1 MQHCYST
8 ISSYGFLIFTFLR
21 NLPQVY
27 TAFFTLNGL
36 YCHRRKSYG
45 RGEQSLQLIRC
56 GRGSARCTWWWRV
69 WSVWRRGVG
78 GAWEKMLSSFFFLGD
93 VRTHGKGVEKE
104 GQIGFWY
111 QKKDLS
117 YTYIYIYMYI
127 LWTYSYV
134 WLFWR
139 YKMEL
144 RVRTNW
150 WIDAAFGL
158 MISHCDGSGDLTW
171 NIVVS
176 RCFKGIKF

>member
-8 ISSYGFLIFTFLR
+8 ISSYGIFHIHIPYKFATSVYGKKAMAEVKDR
-21 NLPQVY
+21 YNSSAAAEVPQG
-27 TAFFTLNGL
+27 AHGGEGSG
-36 YCHRRKSYG
+36 RSGAGASGEPGRK
-45 RGEQSLQLIRC
+45 C
-56 GRGSARCTWWWRV
+56 CRV
-69 WSVWRRGVG
+69 
-78 GAWEKMLSSFFFLGD
+78 FFF
-93 VRTHGKGVEKE
+93 GVTWGRMEKE
-104 GQIGFWY
+104 LKRKVKWILMPKKGFV
-111 QKKDLS
+111 
-117 YTYIYIYMYI
+117 IYICIYI

-176 RCFKGIKF
+176 RCFKGIKV

>member
-21 NLPQVY
+21 NLLQVY

-78 GAWEKMLSSFFFLGD
+78 GAWEKMLSSFSFWVTWG
-93 VRTHGKGVEKE
+93 RMEKE
-104 GQIGFWY
+104 LKRKVKLDFDT
-111 QKKDLS
+111 KKRICHIH
-117 YTYIYIYMYI
+117 IYICI

>member
-78 GAWEKMLSSFFFLGD
+78 GAWEKMLLSFFFGWRED
-93 VRTHGKGVEKE
+93 AWKRSWKGRSNWILIPKK
-104 GQIGFWY
+104 GFVI
-111 QKKDLS
+111 
-117 YTYIYIYMYI
+117 YIYICI